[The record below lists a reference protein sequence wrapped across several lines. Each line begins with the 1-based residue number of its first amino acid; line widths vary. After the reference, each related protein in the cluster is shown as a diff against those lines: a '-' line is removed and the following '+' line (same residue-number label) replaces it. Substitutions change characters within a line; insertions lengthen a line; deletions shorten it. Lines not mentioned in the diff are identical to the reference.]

1 MKTLITGVTGFVG
14 SHLAEYL
21 VSQGHEVY
29 GTYRVRSRMEHLTS
43 VQSKIT
49 LVECE
54 LKDANSVDQLIA
66 SVQPDR
72 IFHLA
77 AQSFVPTSWNSP
89 EDTLINNIASEVNL
103 FEAVRKYK
111 VPARIQ
117 VACSSEE
124 YGCVRPEETPI
135 CEDNPLRPLSPYG
148 VSKVAQDLLAY
159 QYHQSYG
166 LYTVR
171 TRTFNHEGPRRGESF
186 VLSNFAK
193 QIAEIEKG
201 RKLPVLY
208 VGNLEAI
215 RDFTDVRDIVEAY
228 RLALEYGEPGEVYN
242 IASGQPVRIQDAL
255 DQLLKLTKVSIEVR
269 QDPARMRPSDVL
281 ILHGDASR
289 FHEKTGWVPKVPFEQ
304 TLRDMLDYW
313 RERV

>member
-1 MKTLITGVTGFVG
+1 MKALITGVTGFVG

-21 VSQGHEVY
+21 VSIGVSVY
-29 GTYRVRSRMEHLTS
+29 GTYRVRSRMEHLQS
-43 VQSKIT
+43 VKSKIT

-54 LKDANSVDQLIA
+54 LKDANSVDQLIV
-66 SVQPDR
+66 SVRPDW

-89 EDTLINNIASEVNL
+89 EDTLVNNIASEVNL
-103 FEAVRKYK
+103 FEAVRKYQ

-124 YGCVRPEETPI
+124 YGLVQPEETPI
-135 CEDNPLRPLSPYG
+135 RETNPLRPLSPYG
-148 VSKVAQDLLAY
+148 VSKVTQDLLAY

-166 LYTVR
+166 LFTVR

-201 RKLPVLY
+201 VKPPVLY

-215 RDFTDVRDIVEAY
+215 RDFTDVRDIVVAY
-228 RLALEYGEPGEVYN
+228 KLALEHGEPGEVYN
-242 IASGQPVRIQDAL
+242 IGSGQPVRIKDAL
-255 DQLLKLTKVSIEVR
+255 AQLLKMTKTAIDVK

-281 ILHGDASR
+281 ILHADSSR
-289 FHEKTGWVPKVPFEQ
+289 FRQKTGWEPQIPFSR
-304 TLRDMLDYW
+304 TLEDMLEYW
-313 RERV
+313 RARI